1 MTKDAYDAYRELR
14 WEYDKK
20 KDLIKKLDE
29 ICSIEDLGVRI
40 EVYKPNR
47 NYGITGPD
55 VCIYSND
62 NFPEDILMSMFKTGR
77 KRLLAECEELEKQME
92 EI

>member
-20 KDLIKKLDE
+20 KNLIKKLDE
-29 ICSIEDLGVRI
+29 ICSIKNPGIRI
-40 EVYKPNR
+40 EIYKPDKSHVMS
-47 NYGITGPD
+47 GSDISI
-55 VCIYSND
+55 CASD

-77 KRLLAECEELEKQME
+77 KQLLAECEELEKQME